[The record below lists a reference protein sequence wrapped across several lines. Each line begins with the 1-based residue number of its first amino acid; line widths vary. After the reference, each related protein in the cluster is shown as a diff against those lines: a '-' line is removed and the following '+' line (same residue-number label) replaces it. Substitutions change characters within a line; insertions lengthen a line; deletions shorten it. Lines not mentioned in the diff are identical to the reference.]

1 MKMASAALAIA
12 CGFAANAQQTFRSG
26 VEAVRVDVLVMDGNR
41 PVGGLTAPDF
51 ELRDSGVVQPIE
63 SVAIEDVPLNVMLA
77 LDTSESVDGAPL
89 QDLKQAALAVVR
101 LLRPDDRAALI
112 TFNDYVTLR
121 AGWTAESRQLELAI
135 SQTKAAGATAL
146 HDAAYSSLTLR
157 HTRPGRTLALLF
169 SDGDDT
175 ASWLPG
181 DTVLDIARRNEVV
194 VYAVEK
200 RRDSWR
206 PGYRVDFHSGLQTGV
221 ANVDRKALDERFL
234 IALAEE
240 TGGQYLRAARSG
252 SLRETFVKI
261 INEFRTR
268 YLLTYTPRV
277 VDAGGWHPLEVK
289 LKGRKGTVTA
299 RRGYLK

>member
-1 MKMASAALAIA
+1 MKMVPVALAIA
-12 CGFAANAQQTFRSG
+12 CGFAAHGQQTFRSG
-26 VEAVRVDVLVMDGNR
+26 VDAVRVDVLVMDGKR
-41 PVGGLTAPDF
+41 PVVGLKASDF

-77 LDTSESVDGAPL
+77 LDTSESVDGTPL
-89 QDLKQAALAVVR
+89 HDLKQAALAVVR

-112 TFNDYVTLR
+112 TFNEYVTLR
-121 AGWTAESRQLELAI
+121 AGWTAEIRQLERSI
-135 SQTKAAGATAL
+135 NQTKAAGATAL

-181 DTVLDIARRNEVV
+181 ATVLDIARRNEVV

-200 RRDSWR
+200 RGGAWK
-206 PGYRVDFHSGLQTGV
+206 PGYRIDFHSGLQTGV
-221 ANVDRKALDERFL
+221 ANVDHRGLDERFL
-234 IALAEE
+234 SALAEE
-240 TGGQYLRAARSG
+240 TGGQYLRAASSG
-252 SLRETFVKI
+252 SLRDTFVKI

-268 YLLTYTPRV
+268 YLLTYTPRG

-289 LKGRKGTVTA
+289 LTRRKGTVTA